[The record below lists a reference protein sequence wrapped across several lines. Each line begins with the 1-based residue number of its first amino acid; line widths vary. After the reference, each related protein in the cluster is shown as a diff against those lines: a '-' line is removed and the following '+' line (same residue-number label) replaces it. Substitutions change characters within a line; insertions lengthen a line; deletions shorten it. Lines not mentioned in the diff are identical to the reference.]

1 MKQFIEDYRKF
12 RQLARQEIGDIR
24 ESDLLVLFGIY
35 REQSTMLNPLA
46 GLEYIFSNI
55 AGLNPDD
62 DENDDDPFSNV
73 SGV

>member
-1 MKQFIEDYRKF
+1 MKQFIDDYRKF

>member
-1 MKQFIEDYRKF
+1 MKQFIDDYRKF

-35 REQSTMLNPLA
+35 REQSTILNPLA

>member
-1 MKQFIEDYRKF
+1 MKQFIDDYRKF

-35 REQSTMLNPLA
+35 LEQSTILNPLA
-46 GLEYIFSNI
+46 GLEYIFNNI
-55 AGLNPDD
+55 GGLNPDD

>member
-1 MKQFIEDYRKF
+1 MKQFIDDYRKF

-35 REQSTMLNPLA
+35 REQSTILNPLA
-46 GLEYIFSNI
+46 GLEYIFNNI
-55 AGLNPDD
+55 GGLNPDD
-62 DENDDDPFSNV
+62 DEDDDDPFSNV

>member
-1 MKQFIEDYRKF
+1 MKQFINEYRKF
-12 RQLARQEIGDIR
+12 RELARHEIG
-24 ESDLLVLFGIY
+24 ESDILVLFGIY
-35 REQSTMLNPLA
+35 REKSTMLNPLA
-46 GLEYIFSNI
+46 GLEYIFNNI

>member
-1 MKQFIEDYRKF
+1 MKQFINDYRKF

-24 ESDLLVLFGIY
+24 ESDILVLFGIY

-46 GLEYIFSNI
+46 GLEYTFSNI

>member
-1 MKQFIEDYRKF
+1 MKQFINDYRKF

-24 ESDLLVLFGIY
+24 ESDILVLFGIY

-46 GLEYIFSNI
+46 GLEYLFSNI

>member
-24 ESDLLVLFGIY
+24 ESELLVLFGIY
-35 REQSTMLNPLA
+35 HQQSTIINPLA
-46 GLEYIFSNI
+46 GLEYIFNNI
-55 AGLNPDD
+55 GGLNPDD